1 MRKGVICVCRYVL
14 TLYLYLFSY
23 FLHRHNQALIERETA
38 PRRVTCLSFILHL
51 TSEIKYNNNEIEFV
65 LLSFIYPY
73 AINNYNSVDL
83 T

>member
-38 PRRVTCLSFILHL
+38 PRRDRKQVLFWGAEES
-51 TSEIKYNNNEIEFV
+51 NNN
-65 LLSFIYPY
+65 
-73 AINNYNSVDL
+73 NSQVRSVQNVSKSY
-83 T
+83 